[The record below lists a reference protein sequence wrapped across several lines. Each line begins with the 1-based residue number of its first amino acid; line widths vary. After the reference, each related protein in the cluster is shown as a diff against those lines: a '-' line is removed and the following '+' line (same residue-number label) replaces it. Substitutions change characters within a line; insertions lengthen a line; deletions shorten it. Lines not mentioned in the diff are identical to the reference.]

1 MAEFNFVA
9 KYHDHTFKIDKE
21 CIPVEEMT
29 ALAEG
34 IKREDGTRDPQTAL
48 GVMTC
53 VWEDPENRPGQNPDE
68 MNKVTFTIAIPSWDD
83 PSKVQAWE
91 ESMLKA
97 EYESDP
103 KGKLKELWDK
113 TLEGFF
119 QEFLP
124 DPEIQGVRC
133 SQCQEWHHR
142 EHEHTCP
149 DVSEEQSE

>member
-29 ALAEG
+29 VLAQ
-34 IKREDGTRDPQTAL
+34 DL

-53 VWEDPENRPGQNPDE
+53 IWEDPENRPEQNPDE
-68 MNKVTFTIAIPSWDD
+68 MNKITFTIAIPSWEN
-83 PSKVQAWE
+83 PSEVQAWE
-91 ESMLKA
+91 ESMFKA
-97 EYESDP
+97 EYKSDP

-113 TLEGFF
+113 TLGGFL

-124 DPEIQGVRC
+124 HTEVQGVRC

-142 EHEHTCP
+142 EHEHVCP